1 MKIAKIL
8 ALCIGFLLLVQMLP
22 FSASAQNATHT
33 VQKGDTLWLISRKYA
48 TTVAELKRLNNRT
61 SDMIYVGDKMIVKQ
75 SAAAEDK
82 LYVDYI
88 VQKGDTLGLI
98 AEAFGTKFEFIK
110 SLNGMTSDRIIIG
123 QKLKVPA
130 EYKVHKVVSG
140 DTLYLL
146 AKANNTSVARISMY
160 SGITSTNLKIGQILK
175 IPYQNLAVNPTQPA
189 TQPAAKPTKAYLDYT
204 VVKGDTIWGV
214 AVKHGIP
221 MQELLTDNR
230 LNSESVLNL
239 GQKLRVAQYNI
250 PIKSTPGP
258 QYGEYLDWWTEAQ
271 YVCPINKTLKITDF
285 DTKKSFTIK
294 RTIGACHADCE
305 PLTKADA
312 AAAKRVFGGYTWNT
326 RAVIVEVDGRK
337 IAGSMS
343 YYPHGVEYITNNDFV
358 GHFDLY
364 FANCVRHV
372 DGKPDPSHQAK
383 VEKAAGKK

>member
-1 MKIAKIL
+1 MKKSKIL
-8 ALCIGFLLLVQMLP
+8 AVCISFLLLVQTLP
-22 FSASAQNATHT
+22 ITVSAQNNIHT
-33 VQKGDTLWLISRKYA
+33 VQKGDTLWTISKKYA

-61 SDMIYVGDKMIVKQ
+61 SDTIYVGDKIIIKK
-75 SAAAEDK
+75 SAAVEDK
-82 LYVDYI
+82 LYVEYI
-88 VQKGDTLGLI
+88 VQKGDTLGKI
-98 AEAFGTKFEFIK
+98 AEAFGTKSEFIK
-110 SLNGMTSDRIIIG
+110 SLNGMTSDMITIG
-123 QKLKVPA
+123 QTLKVPA
-130 EYKVHKVVSG
+130 EYKVHKVVKG

-146 AKANNTSVARISMY
+146 AKANNTSVARIAMY
-160 SGITSTNLKIGQILK
+160 SGITSTDLSIGQILK
-175 IPYQNLAVNPTQPA
+175 IPYQNLAITPTPPTTQPS
-189 TQPAAKPTKAYLDYT
+189 TKPTKTYFDYT

-221 MQELLTDNR
+221 MQEVLTDNK

-239 GQKLRVAQYNI
+239 GQKLRIAKYNI

-285 DTKKSFTIK
+285 DTKKTFTIK
-294 RTIGACHADCE
+294 RTIGASHADCE

-312 AAAKRVFGGYTWNT
+312 AAAKSVFGGYTWST

-343 YYPHGVEYITNNDFV
+343 YYPHGVEYIANNDFV

-372 DGKPDPSHQAK
+372 DGKPDPNHQAK
-383 VEKAAGKK
+383 VNKAAGK